1 MKALVLSGAREGETA
16 VDDAAEGVSG
26 ELRAAGWEVDC
37 LRLRDMEI
45 ARCQGCFACWTRT
58 PGICVIDDAGRQ
70 VAELAVQSDLM
81 VWVSPVT
88 FGGYSSELKKAL
100 DRLIPVVSPFF
111 MKIGGE
117 VHHKPRYDHYP
128 AIATVGV
135 LSRLDE
141 ESEDI
146 FRTLLERNTIN
157 LHSPACGAE
166 VLSMDQTPE
175 TVEQQ
180 IGSLLRK
187 VGAKE

>member
-1 MKALVLSGAREGETA
+1 MKALILNGAREGETA
-16 VDDAAEGVSG
+16 VDDAAEGVSE

-37 LRLRDMEI
+37 LRLRHTEI
-45 ARCQGCFACWTRT
+45 AGCLGCFGCWVRT

-88 FGGYSSELKKAL
+88 FGGYSSELKKAV
-100 DRLIPVVSPFF
+100 DRLIPTISPFF

-117 VHHKPRYDHYP
+117 VHHRPRYDRYP
-128 AIATVGV
+128 AIAAIGL
-135 LSRLDE
+135 LSELDE

-146 FRTLLERNTIN
+146 FRTLVRRNAIN
-157 LHSPACGAE
+157 LHSPAHGAE
-166 VLSMDQTPE
+166 VLSTDQTPE
-175 TVEQQ
+175 AVEQL